1 MNIFTIIFLQNFS
14 KIFSKT
20 HQIAPFLKI
29 FSGEH
34 APEPPLA
41 NAWLCHALHG
51 ALRHANTPTFTN
63 KFEPPARNEILDTP
77 LPIILENHYIC
88 QSRLIVAHGNHVTK
102 PWVS

>member
-34 APEPPLA
+34 AGRTPLASAWLRAMQIPPLLQKKL
-41 NAWLCHALHG
+41 N
-51 ALRHANTPTFTN
+51 
-63 KFEPPARNEILDTP
+63 PPPPRNEILDKP
-77 LPIILENHYIC
+77 LVVD
-88 QSRLIVAHGNHVTK
+88 Q
-102 PWVS
+102 

>member
-34 APEPPLA
+34 APEP
-41 NAWLCHALHG
+41 HSK
-51 ALRHANTPTFTN
+51 RENTPILQ
-63 KFEPPARNEILDTP
+63 KYFEPPPEIK
-77 LPIILENHYIC
+77 
-88 QSRLIVAHGNHVTK
+88 S
-102 PWVS
+102 